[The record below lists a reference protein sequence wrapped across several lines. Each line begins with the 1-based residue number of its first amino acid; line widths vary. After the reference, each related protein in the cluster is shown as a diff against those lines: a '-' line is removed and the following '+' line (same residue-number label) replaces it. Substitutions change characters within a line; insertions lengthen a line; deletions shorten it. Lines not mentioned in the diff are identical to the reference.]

1 MTLMTLRTFGINNI
15 NKLGKF
21 CYNNLSTFRIQLRL
35 YNTQQEVVVSFY
47 DDKVTKYAENSI
59 RPVTL
64 KELMR
69 FVQPSLNNPST
80 LLESAKYT
88 RSELPVRLARRVK
101 ALQNL
106 PFIVGTNPYIKS
118 IYKLYYNSF
127 ELIRSFPENICDK
140 GIDEKFAEMLKEMV
154 TSHSENIPT
163 LAKGFQ
169 ECKKY
174 MSPEDIKNFLDD
186 MISARIGIRLI
197 AEQHIALHNNL
208 NDTSYT
214 GIIDTKL
221 QPQKSIQ
228 SCSNF
233 VKELCE
239 VHYGSAPN
247 ILIDGQ
253 IDTIF
258 TYVPVHLE
266 YIITELLKNS
276 CRATV
281 EYSQKVNR
289 TKHPPVIVTISKGK
303 NFIGIRVRDQGGGV
317 PTKDLTSIFDYSY
330 TTVPQDDII
339 GGLEGQNILANVSKM
354 AMQSGLG
361 GPIAGLGYGLP
372 LARIYANYFGGSIDL
387 VSLHDYGCDVFLRLK
402 QIDKSLEDLEI

>member
-1 MTLMTLRTFGINNI
+1 MTLLRTFGINNI

-21 CYNNLSTFRIQLRL
+21 CYNNLPTFRTQLRL

-47 DDKVTKYAENSI
+47 DDKATKYAEKSI

-69 FVQPSLNNPST
+69 FVQPSLNNTST

-106 PFIVGTNPYIKS
+106 PFIVGTNPYIK
-118 IYKLYYNSF
+118 
-127 ELIRSFPENICDK
+127 R
-140 GIDEKFAEMLKEMV
+140 IDEKFAEMLKEMV

-186 MISARIGIRLI
+186 MISARI
-197 AEQHIALHNNL
+197 
-208 NDTSYT
+208 

>member
-1 MTLMTLRTFGINNI
+1 MTLLRTFSI
-15 NKLGKF
+15 NKLSKF
-21 CYNNLSTFRIQLRL
+21 CYNLSTFRIQSRL
-35 YNTQQEVVVSFY
+35 YSTQQEIVVSFY
-47 DDKVTKYAENSI
+47 DDKVTKYAEKSI
-59 RPVTL
+59 KPVTL

-69 FVQPSLNNPST
+69 FVQPSLDNTES

-106 PFIVGTNPYIKS
+106 PFIVGTNPYIK
-118 IYKLYYNSF
+118 KT
-127 ELIRSFPENICDK
+127 
-140 GIDEKFAEMLKEMV
+140 DEKFAEMLKEMV
-154 TSHSENIPT
+154 ISHSENIPT

-174 MSPEDIKNFLDD
+174 MSSEDIKNFLDD

-221 QPQKSIQ
+221 CPQKLIQ
-228 SCSNF
+228 SCSKF
-233 VKELCE
+233 VKELFE

-247 ILIDGQ
+247 ILINGQ
-253 IDTIF
+253 IDTTF

-266 YIITELLKNS
+266 YIIAEVLKNS

-281 EYSQKVNR
+281 EYSQKFNR
-289 TKHPPVIVTISKGK
+289 TEHPPVIVTISKGK

-317 PTKDLTSIFDYSY
+317 PAKDLPSIFDYSY
-330 TTVPQDDII
+330 TTVPQDDIV
-339 GGLEGQNILANVSKM
+339 GGSGSLNILANVSKM

>member
-1 MTLMTLRTFGINNI
+1 T
-15 NKLGKF
+15 
-21 CYNNLSTFRIQLRL
+21 
-35 YNTQQEVVVSFY
+35 
-47 DDKVTKYAENSI
+47 
-59 RPVTL
+59 
-64 KELMR
+64 
-69 FVQPSLNNPST
+69 ST

-387 VSLHDYGCDVFLRLK
+387 VSLHDYGCDVFLRL
-402 QIDKSLEDLEI
+402 

>member
-1 MTLMTLRTFGINNI
+1 MTLLRTFGINNI

-21 CYNNLSTFRIQLRL
+21 CYNNLPTFRTQLRL

-47 DDKVTKYAENSI
+47 DDKATKYAEKSI

-69 FVQPSLNNPST
+69 FVQPSLNNNST

-101 ALQNL
+101 ALQIL

-402 QIDKSLEDLEI
+402 QIDKSLEDLE

>member
-1 MTLMTLRTFGINNI
+1 MTLLRTFGINNI

-21 CYNNLSTFRIQLRL
+21 CYNNLPTFRTQLRL

-47 DDKVTKYAENSI
+47 DDKATKYAEKSI

-69 FVQPSLNNPST
+69 FVQPSLNNNST

-186 MISARIGIRLI
+186 MISARI
-197 AEQHIALHNNL
+197 
-208 NDTSYT
+208 

>member
-1 MTLMTLRTFGINNI
+1 MLRICGI
-15 NKLGKF
+15 NKLGKLG
-21 CYNNLSTFRIQLRL
+21 YKNLFTFRIHPRL
-35 YNTQQEVVVSFY
+35 YSTQQEVVSFY
-47 DDKVTKYAENSI
+47 DDKVANYTEKSI

-64 KELMR
+64 KELIR
-69 FVQPSLNNPST
+69 FVQPPIRTST
-80 LLESAKYT
+80 LLESANYT

-106 PFIVGTNPYIKS
+106 PFIVGTNPYIRS
-118 IYKLYYNSF
+118 IYKLYFNSF
-127 ELIRSFPENICDK
+127 ELIRSFPEQICDEET
-140 GIDEKFAEMLKEMV
+140 DEKFAEMLKELV
-154 TSHSENIPT
+154 VSHSENIPT

-174 MSPEDIKNFLDD
+174 MLSDDIKNFLDD

-208 NDTSYT
+208 DDASYI

-221 QPQKSIQ
+221 QPQKLIR

-233 VKELCE
+233 VKELFE
-239 VHYGSAPN
+239 VHYGSTPD
-247 ILIDGQ
+247 ILINGQ
-253 IDTIF
+253 TDTTF

-266 YIITELLKNS
+266 YIITEILKNS

-281 EYSQKVNR
+281 EYSQKTNR
-289 TKHPPVIVTISKGK
+289 IEHPPVIVTISKGK

-317 PTKDLTSIFDYSY
+317 PAKDLHSIFDYSY
-330 TTVPQDDII
+330 TTVPEDGII
-339 GGLEGQNILANVSKM
+339 GGLGSNNNENFLANVSKM

-372 LARIYANYFGGSIDL
+372 LTRIYANYFGGSINL
-387 VSLHDYGCDVFLRLK
+387 ISLYDHGCDVFIRLK
-402 QIDKSLEDLEI
+402 QIDESLGDLQI